1 MDGRQVDTDTWT
13 GSIGNASHPVTIG
26 RDTYAGRD
34 RYYANCFIDDLRITK
49 GIALYTQNFVPPS
62 QAVGASL
69 SGANET
75 NSTTDFTSLK
85 LNLDS
90 NFTDTGPSGHSM
102 TANGNTQI
110 STAQKKFGAG
120 SALFDGNG
128 DYLSTPASSDFAIG
142 SGDFT
147 VSLWYYPISEG
158 PTNGAPH
165 YSRVFNFGNY
175 WNNTDAVVLMDRPVG
190 GNGKFVWQAYSI
202 STAYHMHSTTS
213 VSNGQWYHL
222 QVCRS
227 GSTFYLFV
235 DGNLEDTYT
244 SSVAIT
250 TSANVAFHLAG
261 APGGSGAEWS
271 NSYIDDVLVLKGYAL
286 NTSSFTPPTS
296 PLTTTVSQTRN
307 DLAVLYL
314 PFDYGLGD
322 QARGHA
328 VTASGNAAV
337 SATQVKFGAKS
348 LALDGSGDYLSVSEV
363 PALSQNPFTIQ
374 AFVYPSVVNTYQT
387 LFDSRVNN
395 STNGGMTVQITNSA
409 KIQVYAVTSSGTV
422 NFTTSASL
430 SANSWQHIALVRSGT
445 GSNETQIFIDGVS
458 AGTFTL
464 AGNLSLSSFN
474 IGKTFDN
481 YYLNGFIDD
490 YRITSFAEYSANFT
504 PPTSALSSEVSG
516 TTTDTRTF
524 SSVWNLNSPEVTEAF
539 KAGTWP
545 TTINTQFTTLYLPFD
560 SDTADASANSYS
572 ITNSNVTIS
581 TAFKPFGSGSASFN
595 GTNSFLTV
603 DSSQTAAQ
611 FAGQFT
617 IEFHIYFNSLGSGYV
632 GAVSAHSSSGWVLNF
647 RNNQSRFYI
656 NNSNDYV
663 SSTAPAI
670 GQWHHV
676 AVTRDAS
683 NAVRFF
689 LNGTILFTNTYTGN
703 MPANNNIL
711 VGATTATGQFVDGYM
726 KDLMILDGFCHYSTN
741 FTPPTTASEGG
752 I

>member
-1 MDGRQVDTDTWT
+1 MARLIGNVDATGSLTTAVSAPATNASAVSLYLPFDSTVNDASANGHSVTASGNAAISNSQAKFGSYSLLLDGTGDYLTISDDASLEFGSGDLTIEAFFYENDNTGHMIVQKRAANGGWSSGTWLLSVNAAVESDADDAGKIQFWAWDYNTTANLLQFDNGAALSSGWHHLCVTRSADSWHLFLDGRQVDTDTWS

-75 NSTTDFTSLK
+75 NSTTDFTSLY
-85 LNLDS
+85 LPFDS
-90 NFTDTGPSGHSM
+90 SVTADGSPINHSI
-102 TANGNTQI
+102 TANGGVNISNTQAKFGSYSAAFDGSDDQLTFTYNTGQYFGTGDFSFECFI
-110 STAQKKFGAG
+110 YISAYPSGYWPIIYLGGPGATGNYQPSFGLGFENSGGKLRSIVGGTYIDHNSVTINTGQWIHVAACRAGGVYRTFINGQLHGSTANTSNVTAGSSNSAIGGANFGGGAG
-120 SALFDGNG
+120 
-128 DYLSTPASSDFAIG
+128 
-142 SGDFT
+142 
-147 VSLWYYPISEG
+147 
-158 PTNGAPH
+158 
-165 YSRVFNFGNY
+165 
-175 WNNTDAVVLMDRPVG
+175 
-190 GNGKFVWQAYSI
+190 
-202 STAYHMHSTTS
+202 
-213 VSNGQWYHL
+213 
-222 QVCRS
+222 
-227 GSTFYLFV
+227 TFY
-235 DGNLEDTYT
+235 
-244 SSVAIT
+244 A
-250 TSANVAFHLAG
+250 ANGF
-261 APGGSGAEWS
+261 
-271 NSYIDDVLVLKGYAL
+271 IDDVRVLNGFGKYTAP
-286 NTSSFTPPTS
+286 FTPPTS
-296 PLTTTVSQTRN
+296 AVTATVSQTRN

-314 PFDYGLGD
+314 PFNDGLED
-322 QARGHA
+322 KARNHP
-328 VTASGNAAV
+328 VTANGNAAV
-337 SATQVKFGAKS
+337 SATQAKFGGKS

-524 SSVWNLNSPEVTEAF
+524 SSVWNLNSPEVAEAF

-545 TTINTQFTTLYLPFD
+545 
-560 SDTADASANSYS
+560 S
-572 ITNSNVTIS
+572 
-581 TAFKPFGSGSASFN
+581 
-595 GTNSFLTV
+595 
-603 DSSQTAAQ
+603 
-611 FAGQFT
+611 
-617 IEFHIYFNSLGSGYV
+617 
-632 GAVSAHSSSGWVLNF
+632 
-647 RNNQSRFYI
+647 
-656 NNSNDYV
+656 
-663 SSTAPAI
+663 
-670 GQWHHV
+670 
-676 AVTRDAS
+676 
-683 NAVRFF
+683 
-689 LNGTILFTNTYTGN
+689 
-703 MPANNNIL
+703 
-711 VGATTATGQFVDGYM
+711 
-726 KDLMILDGFCHYSTN
+726 
-741 FTPPTTASEGG
+741 
-752 I
+752 